1 MKGCRELKVTPHV
14 AQNVSGRRS
23 AIDDRTTRHAG
34 YAVSQRIRKRVEEIF
49 GWKKTVGGCRKLR
62 FVGRKRNRIWTMFSG
77 ATFNLTRIANLDR
90 APALRAA

>member
-1 MKGCRELKVTPHV
+1 LPEGGV
-14 AQNVSGRRS
+14 
-23 AIDDRTTRHAG
+23 
-34 YAVSQRIRKRVEEIF
+34 IF

-90 APALRAA
+90 DAALRAA